1 MGHNLFN
8 YVQSFTFLTKFYC
21 HNVTDAASF
30 WISKHVPKSPYTEQ
44 EENVSIHLPSLL
56 LLPPSPRRPHSTGKS
71 FRAQLWFKSQLYLLW
86 VKWFWASDVSSFHS
100 FPRAELS
107 IGMEKQVESI
117 YWISQLSACSPASS
131 IYPKV
136 LLRKR
141 Y

>member
-1 MGHNLFN
+1 MDHNLFN
-8 YVQSFTFLTKFYC
+8 YVHL
-21 HNVTDAASF
+21 HF
-30 WISKHVPKSPYTEQ
+30 WQNYIVIMLPMQLLFELVSMYPKVPTLSKKKMLST
-44 EENVSIHLPSLL
+44 HLPSL

-71 FRAQLWFKSQLYLLW
+71 FRAKLWFESQLYLLW
-86 VKWFWASDVSSFHS
+86 VKWSWASDVSSFHS

-136 LLRKR
+136 LLCKR